1 MCNAGCEFDLE
12 SLRPTYRLII
22 GAPGKSNAFAIS
34 RKLGLDEEIVRRA
47 ESYVSGESR
56 RFESVIAGLEESRAD
71 MERERAEAQRLREEL
86 ESYKKTEEERLRV
99 EYGRVER
106 ELERQRAIALG
117 MVESAKS
124 AGDYIMAELEEVKRH
139 KDAADLGER
148 MSAAKQNIRR
158 RLRQVDNK
166 INPVSEKGRGRGL
179 CSAAQASRGR

>member
-1 MCNAGCEFDLE
+1 MAVSILERVRESGALCAATTHYAELKEFALDTDGVCNAGCEFDLE

-86 ESYKKTEEERLRV
+86 ESYKKTEEERLPGSNTAESSGSSSV
-99 EYGRVER
+99 SV
-106 ELERQRAIALG
+106 LLPWAWSRAPNRRATISWRSLRRSSG
-117 MVESAKS
+117 IRMRRISAS
-124 AGDYIMAELEEVKRH
+124 G
-139 KDAADLGER
+139 
-148 MSAAKQNIRR
+148 
-158 RLRQVDNK
+158 
-166 INPVSEKGRGRGL
+166 
-179 CSAAQASRGR
+179 

>member
-1 MCNAGCEFDLE
+1 
-12 SLRPTYRLII
+12 
-22 GAPGKSNAFAIS
+22 
-34 RKLGLDEEIVRRA
+34 
-47 ESYVSGESR
+47 
-56 RFESVIAGLEESRAD
+56 

-158 RLRQVDNK
+158 QASSGRQQDKPGLR
-166 INPVSEKGRGRGL
+166 KGRGRGL